1 MDQIN
6 RWFNYFSI
14 VKCNQT
20 NGPDAK
26 DQCFSITSLLQNT
39 AYIPTLSRCLLSI
52 FFLITL
58 CLVIVMKEQKHK
70 QLIASVQGV
79 ILK

>member
-39 AYIPTLSRCLLSI
+39 AYIPTPVDI
-52 FFLITL
+52 F
-58 CLVIVMKEQKHK
+58 LVFFFFYLNHFMPCYSHEGTKT
-70 QLIASVQGV
+70 
-79 ILK
+79 